1 MPFAPGVKK
10 MRKMLK
16 NLTFAAVLAGIGA
29 SVAAAQEITLTSR
42 STGFVLAGRLV
53 SFENDKYLIDTSI
66 GRLAV
71 PGADMVCEGAGCP
84 GAGGGASGFDTA
96 FGVVGSN
103 AIGASLMPSLIE
115 AYSFALGGETERVV
129 GSSASDAVFRL
140 RDGGGTAVAAINLSA
155 TNSAAAFPGLLNGE
169 AVIGMSS
176 RPVRG
181 NEVQAIESAGLGAI
195 NRTGLEHIL
204 ALDGLILIVS
214 PENPIRKLNIVDAAE
229 IFAGSITNWSAL
241 GGPDAAI
248 NLYIPDPRSGGVEIF
263 EERILAPL
271 GERLSASARVMPTN
285 IDLAD
290 AVAADPFAIGFTGLA
305 FERSARALNL
315 ELPCGIIVE
324 PNDFNVKTEEYPL
337 SRRLFLYTT
346 GEPLPQQARG
356 FLEYA
361 LSDDAQI
368 EIADIGFVN
377 QSVST
382 LSLNSQGRRIAE
394 AFIQPRDPE
403 ALRLMR
409 DMALELLDAERLSTT
424 FRFQQNSSVLDVK
437 SEGDLKRLARH
448 IQSGALQDKEV
459 VLIGFADDVD
469 RFEANLSLSSQR
481 AGQLRATLAAEL
493 SRLGS
498 DAGADIVT
506 LGFGPLAPVACE
518 DDGVSFGGV
527 TNRRVEVWVRDRF

>member
-1 MPFAPGVKK
+1 
-10 MRKMLK
+10 
-16 NLTFAAVLAGIGA
+16 
-29 SVAAAQEITLTSR
+29 
-42 STGFVLAGRLV
+42 
-53 SFENDKYLIDTSI
+53 
-66 GRLAV
+66 
-71 PGADMVCEGAGCP
+71 
-84 GAGGGASGFDTA
+84 
-96 FGVVGSN
+96 
-103 AIGASLMPSLIE
+103 
-115 AYSFALGGETERVV
+115 
-129 GSSASDAVFRL
+129 
-140 RDGGGTAVAAINLSA
+140 
-155 TNSAAAFPGLLNGE
+155 
-169 AVIGMSS
+169 MSS

-195 NRTGLEHIL
+195 NRTGNEHIL

-214 PENPIRKLNIVDAAE
+214 PENPIRTLNIVDAAE
-229 IFAGSITNWSAL
+229 IFAGSITNWAAL
-241 GGPDAAI
+241 GGPDEAI
-248 NLYIPDPRSGGVEIF
+248 NLYIPDPRSGGAEIF

-285 IDLAD
+285 RDLAD
-290 AVAADPFAIGFTGLA
+290 AVAGDRYGIGFTGLA

-315 ELPCGIIVE
+315 ELPCGIIIE

-356 FLEYA
+356 FLDYA

-377 QSVST
+377 QSVSS

-448 IQSGALQDKEV
+448 IESGALQGKEV

-498 DAGADIVT
+498 DAGADVVT

-518 DDGVSFGGV
+518 DDGVGFGGV
-527 TNRRVEVWVRDRF
+527 TNRRVEVWIRDRF